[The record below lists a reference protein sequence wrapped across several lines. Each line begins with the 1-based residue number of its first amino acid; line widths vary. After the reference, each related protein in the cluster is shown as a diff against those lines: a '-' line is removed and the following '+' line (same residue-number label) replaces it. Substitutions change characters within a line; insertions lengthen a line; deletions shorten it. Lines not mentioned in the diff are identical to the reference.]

1 MKDLFLLLLIY
12 VVFPLVC
19 LAFGIW
25 LAYIIGESDLPFWV
39 KLWLLSK

>member
-1 MKDLFLLLLIY
+1 MKNFFIFLLYVFFSLI
-12 VVFPLVC
+12 V

-25 LAYIIGESDLPFWV
+25 LIYIIGESDLPFWV